1 MSVALKVPFEA
12 PSVAATPR
20 SFDPNA
26 VWIGVGAGAAAILC
40 CVSPV
45 VLFLLGISTATEAI
59 ALGDRLYY
67 GYAWYFRAGG
77 VVVAVV
83 ATLLFLLRRRSCT
96 LRGARRHWRALL
108 AIVLSMVL
116 TYAAL
121 YVATGYLAV
130 LGSRHQ

>member
-1 MSVALKVPFEA
+1 MLPE
-12 PSVAATPR
+12 PSCLVL
-20 SFDPNA
+20 
-26 VWIGVGAGAAAILC
+26 IGDQHGHAAI
-40 CVSPV
+40 
-45 VLFLLGISTATEAI
+45 AR
-59 ALGDRLYY
+59 GDRLYY

-77 VVVAVV
+77 VAVAVV
-83 ATLLFLLRRRSCT
+83 ATLLYLRRRHSCT
-96 LRGARRHWRALL
+96 LRGARRYWRTLL